1 MLKFTKLI
9 RFVIKK
15 YFCITEPF
23 LLKDIAAN
31 FFTSLA
37 MSRLNEKEHFIKNY
51 LNALA
56 FQT

>member
-37 MSRLNEKEHFIKNY
+37 MSRLNEKEHFIKII
-51 LNALA
+51 
-56 FQT
+56 